1 MNAIQKVIALAES
14 EIGYREKA
22 SNANLDDKTANAGT
36 ANYTKYARDLDKIT
50 GFYNGG
56 KNGYA
61 WCDVFFDWLFYK
73 SFGAALAMRML
84 YQPNYSAGAGCLY
97 SAQYYKNNGKFTN
110 VPAAGHQI
118 FFSYKAGEVSH
129 TGLVV
134 AVDANNVYT
143 IEGNTSDGV
152 YKRTYNRNNG
162 NIYGYGIPNYALA
175 DAAETVD
182 EPTTETP
189 VTTTPSTPATTPAA
203 STPVSTVTY
212 KLDFPLLKKG
222 STGDLVETVQAL
234 LQYHGYNL
242 GKWGCDGDFGN
253 DTEKAVKEFQKAHY
267 LEDDGEVGGM
277 TFKVL
282 FGLKS

>member
-1 MNAIQKVIALAES
+1 MFS
-14 EIGYREKA
+14 CFEIV
-22 SNANLDDKTANAGT
+22 LDKTLVTLGAQ
-36 ANYTKYARDLDKIT
+36 
-50 GFYNGG
+50 F
-56 KNGYA
+56 
-61 WCDVFFDWLFYK
+61 
-73 SFGAALAMRML
+73 AALTRL
-84 YQPNYSAGAGCLY
+84 TSTDYS
-97 SAQYYKNNGKFTN
+97 
-110 VPAAGHQI
+110 
-118 FFSYKAGEVSH
+118 
-129 TGLVV
+129 
-134 AVDANNVYT
+134 NVYT

-182 EPTTETP
+182 EPATETP
-189 VTTTPSTPATTPAA
+189 VTTTPSTPAA

-222 STGDLVETVQAL
+222 SAGDLVETVQTL
-234 LQYHGYNL
+234 LEHKGYSC
-242 GKWGCDGDFGN
+242 GRWGIDGDFGN
-253 DTEKAVKEFQKAHY
+253 DTEKAVKEFQKQHY